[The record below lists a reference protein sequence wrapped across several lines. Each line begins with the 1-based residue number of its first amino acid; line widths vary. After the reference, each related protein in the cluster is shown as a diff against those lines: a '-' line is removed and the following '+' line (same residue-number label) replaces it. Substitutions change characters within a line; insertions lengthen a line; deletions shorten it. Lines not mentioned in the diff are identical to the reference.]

1 VEVQQGEFKGKQR
14 EIMTQTESASI
25 EIITLGEVLVEIMRP
40 AVGQPL
46 DQIGTFK
53 GPYPSGA
60 PAIFAVAAA
69 RLGLNA
75 GFIGAVGADAFGR
88 LMRSCFEHEKVDA
101 SQLQTPSGHSTGA
114 AFVAYEPD
122 GEREFVFHI
131 RHAAAGQLSAQQIQE
146 SYFEDVKWLHISG
159 STIFLNANSRAA
171 CLRALELTM
180 ARGGRISLDP
190 NLRLELMPIEQART
204 MLEPFQAAADLVL
217 PTAGEA
223 VAITGEDDVDRAVEA
238 LGVKEGALVVIKK
251 GPTGCTI
258 YNKDERIDVPGY
270 TVEEIDPTGAGD
282 CFSAAFIAGLESGW
296 PLEKIGHFA
305 NAAGALAVT
314 QMGPMEGAP
323 TRNQVDDLIRKTYS

>member
-1 VEVQQGEFKGKQR
+1 
-14 EIMTQTESASI
+14 MTKTESASI

-69 RLGLNA
+69 RLGLEV
-75 GFIGAVGADAFGR
+75 GFIGAVGADAFGL

-101 SQLQTPSGHSTGA
+101 SQIQTPSGHSTGA

-122 GEREFVFHI
+122 GGREFVFHI
-131 RHAAAGQLSAQQIQE
+131 RHAAAGQLSAHEIQE

-190 NLRLELMPIEQART
+190 NLRLELMPLEQART
-204 MLEPFQAAADLVL
+204 VLESLLATADLVL

-223 VAITGEDDVDRAVEA
+223 GAITGEDDVDRAVEA
-238 LGVKEGALVVIKK
+238 LGAKEGALVVIKK
-251 GPTGCTI
+251 GSAGCAI
-258 YNKDERIDVPGY
+258 YSKDGIIDVPGY
-270 TVEEIDPTGAGD
+270 AVEEIDPTGAGD
-282 CFSAAFIAGLESGW
+282 CFSAAFIAGLEAGW
-296 PLEKIGHFA
+296 PLEKIGRFA

-314 QMGPMEGAP
+314 RMGPMEGAP
-323 TRNQVDDLIRKTYS
+323 TRDQVDNFIGKQAKGLL